1 LLAIGI
7 FQNKGECIPMARK
20 PLVSVIMGSDSD
32 LAVMAE
38 CVSKLEELGIPSE
51 VRVLSAHRTPDL
63 TAEFAKS
70 AKRRGIKVIIAGA
83 GGAAHLAGVVASHTN
98 LPVIGVPISSKLN
111 GLDSLLSTV
120 QMPSG
125 IPVATVAIGTA
136 GAVNAAV
143 LAGRIL
149 GLSSS
154 PVSKKLNALKKKMV
168 RKVKDKNKRISI

>member
-1 LLAIGI
+1 
-7 FQNKGECIPMARK
+7 
-20 PLVSVIMGSDSD
+20 
-32 LAVMAE
+32 
-38 CVSKLEELGIPSE
+38 
-51 VRVLSAHRTPDL
+51 
-63 TAEFAKS
+63 
-70 AKRRGIKVIIAGA
+70 
-83 GGAAHLAGVVASHTN
+83 
-98 LPVIGVPISSKLN
+98 
-111 GLDSLLSTV
+111 
-120 QMPSG
+120 MPSG